1 MKLRPWV
8 IAVAAG
14 TCLGS
19 TVAAVMTYLD
29 WRMNPGGIF
38 VSAGQTDWAIVRETA
53 FSWFWPVAAIASVAA
68 LLILLL
74 ASRLR
79 K

>member
-1 MKLRPWV
+1 MKHGQWL

-14 TCLGS
+14 AVIGS

-38 VSAGQTDWAIVRETA
+38 VSAGQTDWTIVRETA
-53 FSWFWPVAAIASVAA
+53 FSWFWPVAAVASVAA